1 MEGCSYP
8 EEQHTHST
16 CSCDPSQQQAGQ
28 IPQGF
33 RDSRQQQQQFF
44 THYFHF
50 ATGKTVEDQTK
61 HNERSKEYSGWV
73 QEFLFT
79 LHMVQINLWIILLL
93 HLGFRLR
100 GQSKTTASD
109 LKETSFPLAAVQM
122 FGLKL
127 LKLLRQEILRL
138 KLLKMLSNVKRGAT
152 EGSSDPD
159 SVCYSIL
166 NTNTSLGS
174 VNF

>member
-1 MEGCSYP
+1 MAAVILRNSTHTPHAAVTLPNNRQDKYHRVSEIPGSSSSNFSPTPSTLPQEKKLRTTLNTMRGRRNTVVGC
-8 EEQHTHST
+8 
-16 CSCDPSQQQAGQ
+16 
-28 IPQGF
+28 
-33 RDSRQQQQQFF
+33 RNFF
-44 THYFHF
+44 Y
-50 ATGKTVEDQTK
+50 
-61 HNERSKEYSGWV
+61 
-73 QEFLFT
+73 
-79 LHMVQINLWIILLL
+79 MVQINLQIILLL